1 MNASAPST
9 ALPAVAATGSGS
21 PLFALVLAALG
32 VVFGDIGTSP
42 LYALRSA
49 LTQTPSVEP
58 VPGDILGVL
67 SLITWALI
75 LVVTLKYVVVLLR
88 ADNRG
93 EGGILALM
101 ALAQRALPEG
111 RLKRWAALAGI
122 FGASLFFG
130 ECTITPAISVLSAIE
145 GLAVVDEAF
154 EQAVVPLAVVVLA
167 ALFAIQRRGTG
178 QVGAVFGPITL
189 IWFAT
194 IGTLGAVE
202 IAVRPDIL
210 FALSPHHAA
219 RFAWEHGFAAFAVLG
234 AVVLVVT
241 GAEALFADIGHFG
254 RRPIRLA
261 WLLVVLPALL
271 LNYFG
276 QGALLLDDPEAIS
289 NPFYLLAPEWLRLP
303 LVFLATAATIIA
315 SQAVISGAFSIARQT
330 MLLGFSP
337 RLTVRH
343 TSSDERG
350 QIYMPQVNAALF
362 VAVVLLVLF
371 FRSADRLAAAYGLAV
386 TGTFVCG
393 TLLGTAVAL
402 RLWGWPPPL
411 VAAAFGLFLLVDLC
425 FLASTL
431 LKIPNGAWAPLLLGL
446 ALFALMTSW
455 RRGRDLMFERWR
467 TDSLPLASFLARLP
481 ESRHIIRVP
490 GIAAFMTG
498 NPDYVPNALLHNLKH
513 NRVLHER
520 VLFITVVT
528 EDVPT
533 VPAQRR
539 AEVTELAPG
548 ILRIVLHY
556 GFMEQ
561 PNIPRALAELRPFG
575 EDFDA
580 MQVSFFL
587 GRETVVPAQIPNM
600 PLWQYWLFLVMARNA
615 VPATEFFRIPSDR
628 VVELGVRVAI

>member
-1 MNASAPST
+1 MNAPAHST
-9 ALPAVAATGSGS
+9 ALPAVAGTGSGS
-21 PLFALVLAALG
+21 PLLALALAALG
-32 VVFGDIGTSP
+32 VVYGDIGTSP
-42 LYALRSA
+42 LYALRAA
-49 LTQTPSVEP
+49 LTQTPGVEP
-58 VPGDILGVL
+58 VRGDILGVL
-67 SLITWALI
+67 SLVTWALI
-75 LVVTLKYVVVLLR
+75 LVVTVKYVVVLLR

-111 RLKRWAALAGI
+111 RLRRWAALVGI

-145 GLAVVDEAF
+145 GLAVVDETF
-154 EQAVVPLAVVVLA
+154 EQAVVPLSLVVLA
-167 ALFAIQRRGTG
+167 ALFAVQRRGTG

-189 IWFAT
+189 VWFAT
-194 IGTLGAVE
+194 IAALGAAE

-210 FALSPHHAA
+210 FALSPHHAV
-219 RFAWEHGFAAFAVLG
+219 RFAIEHGFAAFAVLG

-241 GAEALFADIGHFG
+241 GAEALFADMGHFG

-261 WLLVVLPALL
+261 WLAVVLPALL

-276 QGALLLDDPEAIS
+276 QGALLLGDGEAIA
-289 NPFYLLAPEWLRLP
+289 NPFYLLAPDWLRLP

-362 VAVVLLVLF
+362 VAVVLLVLA
-371 FRSADRLAAAYGLAV
+371 FRSSDSLAAAYGLAV

-393 TLLGTAVAL
+393 TALGAAVAL
-402 RLWGWPPPL
+402 RLWGWPPALAGPI
-411 VAAAFGLFLLVDLC
+411 FGLFLLVDLA

-431 LKIPNGAWAPLLLGL
+431 LKIPDGAWFPLLLGL

-455 RRGRDLMFERWR
+455 KRGRDLMFERWR
-467 TDSLPLASFLARLP
+467 SDSLPLASFLARLP
-481 ESRHIIRVP
+481 ESRNIIRVP

-528 EDVPT
+528 EDVPS
-533 VPAQRR
+533 VPAERR
-539 AEVTELAPG
+539 AEVAELAPG
-548 ILRIVLHY
+548 IVRIVLHY

-561 PNIPRALAELRPFG
+561 PNIPRALSELRPFG
-575 EDFDA
+575 EEIDP

-587 GRETVVPAQIPNM
+587 GRETVVPAQVPKM
-600 PLWQYWLFLVMARNA
+600 PLWRHWLFLVMARNA